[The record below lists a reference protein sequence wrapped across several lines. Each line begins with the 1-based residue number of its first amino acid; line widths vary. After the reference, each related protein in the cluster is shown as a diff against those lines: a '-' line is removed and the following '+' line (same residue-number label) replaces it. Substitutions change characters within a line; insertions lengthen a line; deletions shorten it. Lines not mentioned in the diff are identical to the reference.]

1 MNSNDSNDREMEQ
14 LLEAHFASGADN
26 VPPTPDLWVF
36 LEDRLGEQAPR
47 PLLAGIRDWAFP
59 TGGFNGVPPIA
70 ATAAAVVVV
79 AIAGS
84 VWFVVGGS
92 NLGGGPGD
100 PTVTPPIAG
109 QPTSTPM
116 APMMATAAP
125 AATARVEKVVVVETV
140 IVEKPVTIIEKIV
153 ETVVVEKMVEGKVVV
168 VLQTVIV
175 EKPVTITE
183 KVVEL

>member
-1 MNSNDSNDREMEQ
+1 MNANDSNDREMER
-14 LLEAHFASGADN
+14 LLEEHFTSGTDN

-59 TGGFNGVPPIA
+59 AGGFNGVPPIA

-100 PTVTPPIAG
+100 PTVTPAIAG
-109 QPTSTPM
+109 QPTPTPM
-116 APMMATAAP
+116 PAMMATAAP
-125 AATARVEKVVVVETV
+125 APTARVEKVVVVETV
-140 IVEKPVTIIEKIV
+140 IVEKPVIRVEKVV
-153 ETVVVEKMVEGKVVV
+153 ETVVVEK
-168 VLQTVIV
+168 
-175 EKPVTITE
+175 
-183 KVVEL
+183 